1 LIRDSLET
9 SSQLP
14 VLTGSIEIIKNRQDL
29 GEDRGDSYFV
39 SESAIPLDSLSIIAV
54 LRLEALKVSGE
65 ISDEI
70 TLSLEF
76 LRDARYFSS
85 DPLSLLI

>member
-1 LIRDSLET
+1 M
-9 SSQLP
+9 
-14 VLTGSIEIIKNRQDL
+14 LTGTIEIIKNRQDL

-39 SESAIPLDSLSIIAV
+39 SESTIALDSLSIITV

-70 TLSLEF
+70 ALSLDF
-76 LRDARYFSS
+76 LRDVCYVSS
-85 DPLSLLI
+85 DPLSLLIRCQI